1 MAIDGWIDRGAA
13 LQVQQQ
19 QPHQLD
25 RRSRATPEEEEDMW
39 RRMHMQG

>member
-19 QPHQLD
+19 QPHQQD
-25 RRSRATPEEEEDMW
+25 RSRATPEEEEDMW